1 MANMRVTR
9 TRPTAPTGT
18 AVGYL
23 RVSTQE
29 QSDSGLSLDAQR
41 RTIESYA
48 QARGLT
54 IVEWFTDARVSGG
67 TAPAKRPAMRN
78 ALAAL
83 ADRQAET
90 LLAAKLDRISR
101 SLADAVD
108 LDRSAAKE
116 GWRITTADQMV
127 DTTTP
132 AGRAAMNML
141 RVFSEF
147 ERDMISLRTREALAE
162 KRAQG
167 VQLGTPS
174 KLTDAVVERVCRA
187 AYDGESLRA
196 IASSLECDGVLTG
209 SGAAAW
215 HANAV
220 RRVLDSTRGK
230 AITASLEAADPD
242 HSAASSEAVSA

>member
-1 MANMRVTR
+1 MRVTR

-18 AVGYL
+18 AVAYL
-23 RVSTQE
+23 RVSTAE
-29 QSDSGLSLDAQR
+29 QSDSGLGLDAQR
-41 RTIESYA
+41 RTIEA
-48 QARGLT
+48 HARAKGVT
-54 IVEWFTDARVSGG
+54 IVDWFTDAGVSGG
-67 TAPAKRPAMRN
+67 TAPSKRPAMRG

-83 ADRQAET
+83 ADRKAET

-108 LDRSAAKE
+108 LDRSSAKQ
-116 GWRITTADQMV
+116 GWRIATADQMV

-147 ERDMISLRTREALAE
+147 ERDMISQRTREALAE

-167 VQLGTPS
+167 IQLGTPS
-174 KLTDAVVERVCRA
+174 KLTDAVVERICRA
-187 AYDGESLRA
+187 AYSGASLRS
-196 IASSLECDGVLTG
+196 IASSLEDDGVLTG
-209 SGAAAW
+209 SGSTTW

-220 RRVLDSTRGK
+220 RRVLDGSRGR
-230 AITASLEAADPD
+230 AVTAQLEADDPD
-242 HSAASSEAVSA
+242 HTAA